1 VGLSLKRHPLALLRA
16 ALAERRILPNA
27 QLATTP
33 AGTLVKVAGLVLVR
47 QQPASASGVIF
58 MTLEDEAGVANIVVW
73 RKVFERFRPTVMGA
87 TLVEVL
93 GRVQREGEVIHVVAD
108 RLTDL
113 TPLLRKLWDP
123 GLTEPEALRVTS
135 RDFR

>member
-1 VGLSLKRHPLALLRA
+1 
-16 ALAERRILPNA
+16 
-27 QLATTP
+27 
-33 AGTLVKVAGLVLVR
+33 
-47 QQPASASGVIF
+47 

-73 RKVFERFRPTVMGA
+73 RKVFERFRPVVMGA

-108 RLTDL
+108 RLADL

-123 GLTEPEALRVTS
+123 GLTDPEDLRVES

>member
-1 VGLSLKRHPLALLRA
+1 
-16 ALAERRILPNA
+16 LAERRILPNA
-27 QLATTP
+27 QLATKP
-33 AGTLVKVAGLVLVR
+33 AGKLVKVAGLVLVR
-47 QQPASASGVIF
+47 QQPSSASGVIF

-73 RKVFERFRPTVMGA
+73 RKVFERFRPAVMGA
-87 TLVEVL
+87 RLVEVL

-113 TPLLRKLWDP
+113 TSLLRRLWDP
-123 GLTEPEALRVTS
+123 GLSEPEDLRVES